1 VIEVVAVDADDTLW
15 HNETLFE
22 LTQERFRALVAPWAD
37 VEAEHLDA
45 HLLRTEQRNLAHFG
59 YGIKGFTLSL
69 IETAIELTEGRI
81 PASAI
86 QTLIDRAREMVSH
99 PVELLPGVRETVER
113 LATTHR
119 LVLMTKGDLM
129 DQESKVARSGL
140 ADLFERVEI
149 VSEKDEPTYRRII
162 TACGVEPGR
171 FLMAGNSLRSDVLPV
186 VAVGG
191 NAVHIPYAITWAHE
205 AVEVVERDGWWTID
219 DISALPDL
227 IATLDHRD

>member
-22 LTQERFRALVAPWAD
+22 LTQERFKALVAPWAD
-37 VEAEHLDA
+37 VDPSTLDA
-45 HLLRTEQRNLAHFG
+45 RLLGTEQRNLAHFG

-69 IETAIELTEGRI
+69 IETAIEVTDGRI

-86 QTLIDRAREMVSH
+86 QTLIDRAREMVAH

-113 LATTHR
+113 LAATHR
-119 LVLMTKGDLM
+119 LVLLTKGDLM

-149 VSEKDEPTYRRII
+149 VSEKDEPTYRRIM
-162 TACGVEPGR
+162 TVCGVEPRR

-186 VAVGG
+186 VAVGA
-191 NAVHIPYAITWAHE
+191 NAVHIPYHITWAHE
-205 AVEVVERDGWWTID
+205 AVDVVERDGWWTID

-227 IATLDHRD
+227 IATLDHRG

>member
-37 VEAEHLDA
+37 VDQEHLDA

-81 PASAI
+81 PATAI
-86 QTLIDRAREMVSH
+86 QTIIDRAREMVAH

-140 ADLFERVEI
+140 AELFERVEI

-162 TACGVEPGR
+162 TACGIEPGG

-205 AVEVVERDGWWTID
+205 AVDVVERDGWWTID

-227 IATLDHRD
+227 IATLDGRD